1 MDGFLKGVPKV
12 IENHDFNWIKEQ
24 HGYFI
29 DITIKSVGIKRK
41 FPLMSYRNE
50 NNVRMFT
57 NDMIGRT
64 IRVDKYSLEDAIKF
78 QDITFDVVR
87 GYYFDEGYNTKV
99 RDVITTIFNK
109 RLDAK
114 KAKNPIE
121 MVYKLIMN
129 SGYGKSIMKPVET
142 ESRFFDTYEN
152 EDEFNVYL
160 SRNYNWITSFVKFG
174 NKIKV
179 NTVKVLMDH
188 FNICQVGVC
197 ILSNSK
203 RIMNEVM
210 CLAEDNDI
218 DLYYQD
224 TDSMH
229 LRNEHIPILS
239 KAFKDTYG
247 RELIGKGLGQF
258 HSDFDLP
265 GCTDV
270 VAVKSIFLG
279 KKCYIDKLKGINAN
293 GEVEYGF
300 HIRMKGIP
308 EKCIDYV
315 VEHSDKYTDVM
326 DLYIDLYNGNEV
338 SFDLTNGGS
347 KANFKFNKN
356 YTINTLSLFTRT
368 IKF

>member
-1 MDGFLKGVPKV
+1 MQD
-12 IENHDFNWIKEQ
+12 
-24 HGYFI
+24 GYFI
-29 DITIKSVGIKRK
+29 DILIKSVGIKRK
-41 FPLMSYRNE
+41 FPLMSYKNE
-50 NNVRMFT
+50 AGVRVFT
-57 NDMIGRT
+57 NDMVGRT
-64 IRVDKYSLEDAIKF
+64 IRVDRYTLEDIIKF

-87 GYYFDEGYNTKV
+87 GYYFDEGFNTKV

-114 KAKNPIE
+114 KAKNPVE

-142 ESRFFDTYEN
+142 ESRFFDTYDG

-160 SRNYNWITSFVKFG
+160 TRNYNWVTSYVKFG

-179 NTVKVLMDH
+179 NTVKTLIDH
-188 FNICQVGVC
+188 FNIAQVGVC

-210 CLAEDNDI
+210 CLAEDNNI

-229 LRNEHIPILS
+229 LRDEHIPVLS
-239 KAFKDTYG
+239 KVFKETYG
-247 RELIGKGLGQF
+247 RDLIGKGLGQF

-265 GCTDV
+265 GCSNI
-270 VAVKSIFLG
+270 VATKSIFLG
-279 KKCYIDKLKGINAN
+279 KKCYIDKLEGTNSKG
-293 GEVEYGF
+293 EKETGF

-308 EKCIDYV
+308 EKCIHYV
-315 VEHSDKYTDVM
+315 VENTPKYKDVM
-326 DLYIDLYNGNEV
+326 DLYIDLYNGAEV
-338 SFDLTNGGS
+338 AFDLTNGGS
-347 KANFKFNKN
+347 KANFKFNKD
-356 YTINTLSLFTRT
+356 YTINTLSMFTRS